1 MNNEEIKNEIRKFA
15 LQNAAEH
22 DGQTRDKTIL
32 AKILGSIPELRKK
45 VKEIS
50 PVIDEV
56 VSEINQIPLE
66 QQQKEIAEKYPELLQ
81 VEEKKP
87 EQNVLPPL
95 KNTEGKNIVTRFP
108 PAPNGYPH
116 IGHAKAA
123 IISEEYAKMYGG
135 KIILRFEDTNPGTE
149 RLEYYA
155 AIKVGMDWLG
165 IKFDDEQHVS
175 DEIPLLYQKAEQL
188 INSNDAYVCTCKQDD
203 ISKDRREMRSCK
215 CTALDLEENQKR
227 WKNMFDEKGY
237 KEGQAL
243 LRFRGD
249 MKSGNTTMRDPALF
263 RINEKHHAR
272 LEQKY
277 KVWPT
282 YDFSGIILDSLNDV
296 THAMRSKEFE
306 LRKELHNT
314 ILQKLGLKIP
324 EFLFFGRLELVGM
337 PVSKSALKP
346 LIENGKIPWYDDP
359 RLPTL
364 EGLRRRGIRPE
375 AVRKF
380 ILSLGLTKNDTN
392 SPFDA
397 LESFNRKIIDHDS
410 IRLNLIKNPKK
421 LSITNL
427 PTNSIELSNHP
438 TVDLGKRIVEI
449 GENILL
455 SEEDM
460 NDISVNDEI
469 RLMSLGNV
477 KITETG
483 SKFTGEYIDD
493 ELKDN
498 VKKIQWISEDNA
510 HEIKIIIPKQLFI
523 DEKFNEE
530 SLQTLKVFTESHYLK
545 LKDNDEIQ
553 FIRFGYCRKESS
565 HQAIFTHK

>member
-1 MNNEEIKNEIRKFA
+1 MNDNEIRNEIRKFA
-15 LQNAAEH
+15 LQNAVEH

-32 AKILGSIPELRKK
+32 AKILGAVPELRQK
-45 VKEIS
+45 VNEIS
-50 PVIDEV
+50 PVITEV
-56 VSEINQIPLE
+56 VSEVNNISLD
-66 QQQKEIAEKYPELLQ
+66 QQQKEINEKYPELLQ
-81 VEEKKP
+81 IEEKKP

-95 KNTEGKNIVTRFP
+95 KNTEGKNIITRFP

-165 IKFDDEQHVS
+165 IKFDGEEHIS
-175 DEIPLLYQKAEQL
+175 DQIPLLYEKAEQL

-203 ISKDRREMRSCK
+203 ISKYRREMRSCE
-215 CTALDLEENQKR
+215 CTMLDLGDNQKR
-227 WKNMFDEKGY
+227 WKKMFDEKGY

-249 MKSGNTTMRDPALF
+249 MTSGNTTMRDPALF
-263 RINEKHHAR
+263 RINQKHHAK

-282 YDFSGIILDSLNDV
+282 YDFSGIILDSVSGV

-306 LRKELHNT
+306 LRKELHKT
-314 ILQKLGLKIP
+314 ILEKLRLTIP
-324 EFLFFGRLELVGM
+324 EFLFFGRLDLIGM

-397 LESFNRKIIDHDS
+397 LEAFNRKIIDQDS
-410 IRLNLIKNPKK
+410 IRLNMIRKPKK
-421 LSITNL
+421 ISINNL

-438 TVDLGKRIVEI
+438 TADLGKRTLEV
-449 GENILL
+449 GDSVLL
-455 SEEDM
+455 SDEDV
-460 NDISVNDEI
+460 NDLSVNDEI
-469 RLMSLGNV
+469 RLMNLGNV
-477 KITETG
+477 KITNTG
-483 SKFTGEYIDD
+483 SKFSGEYVGDD
-493 ELKDN
+493 LKDN
-498 VKKIQWISEDNA
+498 VKKVQWIPEDSA
-510 HEIKIIIPKQLFI
+510 HEIKIIIPKQLFT
-523 DEKFNEE
+523 DEKFNED
-530 SLQTLKVFTESHYLK
+530 SLQTLQAFTEPHYLK

>member
-1 MNNEEIKNEIRKFA
+1 MNDEEIKNEIRKFA

-32 AKILGSIPELRKK
+32 AKILGTVPELRKR

-50 PVIDEV
+50 PVIAEV

-81 VEEKKP
+81 VGEKKP

-227 WKNMFDEKGY
+227 WKNMFNEKGY

-314 ILQKLGLKIP
+314 ILQKLGMRIP

-477 KITETG
+477 KITEIG
-483 SKFTGEYIDD
+483 SKFTGEYVDD

-498 VKKIQWISEDNA
+498 VKKVQWITEDNA

>member
-1 MNNEEIKNEIRKFA
+1 MNDEDIKNEIRKFA

-32 AKILGSIPELRKK
+32 AKILGTKPELRKK

-50 PVIDEV
+50 PVIAEV

-95 KNTEGKNIVTRFP
+95 KNAEGKNIVTRFP

-123 IISEEYAKMYGG
+123 IISEEYAKMYEG

-165 IKFDDEQHVS
+165 IKFDSEQHVS

-188 INSNDAYVCTCKQDD
+188 INSNDAYICTCKQDD

-215 CTALDLEENQKR
+215 CTTLNPEENQKR
-227 WKNMFDEKGY
+227 WKNMFNEKGY

-243 LRFRGD
+243 LRFRGN
-249 MKSGNTTMRDPALF
+249 MESANTTMRDPALF

-397 LESFNRKIIDHDS
+397 LESFNRKIIDPDS

-421 LSITNL
+421 LSIANL
-427 PTNSIELSNHP
+427 PTNSIELPNHP
-438 TVDLGKRIVEI
+438 TIDLGKRIVEV
-449 GENILL
+449 GENILV

-477 KITETG
+477 KITEIG

-493 ELKDN
+493 ELKNN
-498 VKKIQWISEDNA
+498 VKKVQWISENNA

>member
-1 MNNEEIKNEIRKFA
+1 MNDDEIKNEIRKFA
-15 LQNAAEH
+15 LQNAVEH
-22 DGQTRDKTIL
+22 DGKTRDKTIL
-32 AKILGSIPELRKK
+32 AKILGTVPELRQK
-45 VKEIS
+45 VNEIS
-50 PVIDEV
+50 PIIAEV
-56 VSEINQIPLE
+56 VTEVNKIPLD
-66 QQQKEIAEKYPELLQ
+66 QQQKEISEKYPELLQ
-81 VEEKKP
+81 IEEKKL

-95 KNTEGKNIVTRFP
+95 KNTEGKNIITRFP

-165 IKFDDEQHVS
+165 IKFDDEGHIS
-175 DEIPLLYQKAEQL
+175 DQIPLLYEKAEQL

-203 ISKDRREMRSCK
+203 ISKDRREMRPCPCRS
-215 CTALDLEENQKR
+215 LENSDNQER
-227 WKNMFDEKGY
+227 WKKMFDEKGF

-249 MKSGNTTMRDPALF
+249 MNSGNTTMRDPALF
-263 RINEKHHAR
+263 RINQKRHAR

-282 YDFSGIILDSLNDV
+282 YDFSGIILDSLNGV

-306 LRKELHNT
+306 LRKELHKT
-314 ILQKLGLKIP
+314 ILEKLGLPIP
-324 EFLFFGRLELVGM
+324 EFIFFGRLDLVGM
-337 PVSKSALKP
+337 PVSKTELKP

-392 SPFDA
+392 SPFDS
-397 LESFNRKIIDHDS
+397 LEAFNRKIIDGNS
-410 IRLNLIKNPKK
+410 IRLNMIKNPKK
-421 LSITNL
+421 LSIDNL
-427 PTNSIELSNHP
+427 PNRSIELQNHP
-438 TVDLGKRIVEI
+438 TIDLGKRVVEV
-449 GENILL
+449 GDTILI
-455 SEEDM
+455 SEDDLD
-460 NDISVNDEI
+460 DISVNDEI

-477 KITETG
+477 KITDTG
-483 SKFTGEYIDD
+483 SKLSGEYTSD

-498 VKKIQWISEDNA
+498 VKKVQWISDDTA
-510 HEIKIIIPKQLFI
+510 HKIKIIIPKQLFTN
-523 DEKFNEE
+523 DKFNED
-530 SLQTLKVFTESHYLK
+530 SLQTIQGFTEPYYLK